1 MTAETDACIFC
12 DIVRG
17 QAGSNMV
24 YENDVVAA
32 FMDTSPVTPG
42 HVLVVPRQHCAY
54 LEDVRAEVGAE
65 MFRVA
70 HRLARALRRS
80 GLRCEGV
87 NMFLADGE
95 AAFQEVLHCHLH
107 VFPRF
112 DGDSFRIDADWQ
124 RVPLQ
129 QLEAPAQQLRN
140 GLELLS

>member
-1 MTAETDACIFC
+1 MGAVTDACIFC

-17 QAGSNMV
+17 EAGSNMV

-32 FMDTSPVTPG
+32 FMDTSPVTSG
-42 HVLVVPRQHCAY
+42 HVLVIPREHCAY
-54 LEDVRAEVGAE
+54 LEDVDAEVGAE

-80 GLRCEGV
+80 GLPCEGV

-95 AAFQEVLHCHLH
+95 AAFQEVFHSHLH

-112 DGDSFRIDADWQ
+112 EGDSFRIDADWQ
-124 RVPLQ
+124 RVPLH
-129 QLEAPAQQLRN
+129 QLEGPAQQLRN
-140 GLELLS
+140 GLALLA

>member
-1 MTAETDACIFC
+1 MRAETDACIFC

-17 QAGSNMV
+17 ETKSNMV

-42 HVLVVPRQHCAY
+42 HVLVIPREHCAY
-54 LEDVRAEVGAE
+54 LEDVSVEVGAE

-95 AAFQEVLHCHLH
+95 AAFQEVFHSHLH

-112 DGDSFRIDADWQ
+112 EGDSFRIDADWQ

-129 QLEAPAQQLRN
+129 QLEGPAQQLRN

>member
-1 MTAETDACIFC
+1 MEVDTDVCIFC

-17 QAGSNMV
+17 DAGSNMV

-42 HVLVVPRQHCAY
+42 HVLVIPREHCAY
-54 LEDVRAEVGAE
+54 LENVSSEVGAE

-80 GLRCEGV
+80 GLRCDGV

-95 AAFQEVLHCHLH
+95 AAFQEVFHSHLH

-124 RVPLQ
+124 RLPLH
-129 QLEAPAQQLRN
+129 QLEGPAQQLRN
-140 GLELLS
+140 GLKLLT